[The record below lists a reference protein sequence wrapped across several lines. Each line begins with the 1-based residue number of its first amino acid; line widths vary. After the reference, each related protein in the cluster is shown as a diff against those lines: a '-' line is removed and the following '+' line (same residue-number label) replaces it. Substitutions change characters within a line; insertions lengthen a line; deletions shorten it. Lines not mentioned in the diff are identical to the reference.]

1 MSIYLVVLEQHCTQ
15 VISHTCKTTGN
26 LFASYSASE
35 KPTVMTYFP
44 CVSNPIKF
52 VRLFLLVIVLAI
64 VSLSIACDS
73 GSDSGGTNTEAMGAD
88 NDFAEVSRI
97 LLPGKLFTLDDY
109 VAAGWKKSKQYDTE
123 TVPQATDIW
132 YGFFSAKD
140 IEVRFYESHEIA
152 KTAGFENAAE
162 AIDQSFRE
170 GGQYGASNR
179 GAGSSAVTKYKA
191 FVVAGN
197 TVMLCEQ
204 SVDSCIA
211 LADVLGN

>member
-1 MSIYLVVLEQHCTQ
+1 
-15 VISHTCKTTGN
+15 
-26 LFASYSASE
+26 
-35 KPTVMTYFP
+35 MTYLA
-44 CVSNPIKF
+44 SLINLTNWG
-52 VRLFLLVIVLAI
+52 RLALLATLITVF
-64 VSLSIACDS
+64 SLLIACGS
-73 GSDSGGTNTEAMGAD
+73 GSDSAD
-88 NDFAEVSRI
+88 DVAAPATDADDALAEVSKI
-97 LLPGKLFTLDDY
+97 LASEKSFTFDDY

-132 YGFFSAKD
+132 YGFFNAKD

>member
-1 MSIYLVVLEQHCTQ
+1 MTSLASLI
-15 VISHTCKTTGN
+15 N
-26 LFASYSASE
+26 L
-35 KPTVMTYFP
+35 T
-44 CVSNPIKF
+44 NWG
-52 VRLFLLVIVLAI
+52 RLALLATLIAAF
-64 VSLSIACDS
+64 SLLIACSS
-73 GSDSGGTNTEAMGAD
+73 GSDSADEVTAPATEVDDAL
-88 NDFAEVSRI
+88 AEVSRI
-97 LLPGKLFTLDDY
+97 LAPEKSFTFDDS
-109 VAAGWKKSKQYDTE
+109 VAAGWNKSKQYDTE

-132 YGFFSAKD
+132 YGFFNAKD

>member
-1 MSIYLVVLEQHCTQ
+1 MTSLASLI
-15 VISHTCKTTGN
+15 N
-26 LFASYSASE
+26 LTNWGHLALLATLI
-35 KPTVMTYFP
+35 TVF
-44 CVSNPIKF
+44 S
-52 VRLFLLVIVLAI
+52 LL
-64 VSLSIACDS
+64 IACGS
-73 GSDSGGTNTEAMGAD
+73 GSDSAD
-88 NDFAEVSRI
+88 DVAAPATKADDALAEVSKI
-97 LLPGKLFTLDDY
+97 LAPEKSFTFDDY

-132 YGFFSAKD
+132 YGFFNAKD

>member
-1 MSIYLVVLEQHCTQ
+1 MTSLASLI
-15 VISHTCKTTGN
+15 N
-26 LFASYSASE
+26 LTNWGRLALLATLI
-35 KPTVMTYFP
+35 TVF
-44 CVSNPIKF
+44 S
-52 VRLFLLVIVLAI
+52 LL
-64 VSLSIACDS
+64 IACGS
-73 GSDSGGTNTEAMGAD
+73 GSDSAEDVVAPATEADDAL
-88 NDFAEVSRI
+88 AEVSRI
-97 LLPGKLFTLDDY
+97 LATEKSFTFDDY

-132 YGFFSAKD
+132 YGFFNAKD

>member
-1 MSIYLVVLEQHCTQ
+1 MTSLASLI
-15 VISHTCKTTGN
+15 N
-26 LFASYSASE
+26 LTNWGRLALLATLI
-35 KPTVMTYFP
+35 TVF
-44 CVSNPIKF
+44 S
-52 VRLFLLVIVLAI
+52 LL
-64 VSLSIACDS
+64 IACGS
-73 GSDSGGTNTEAMGAD
+73 GSDSADDVAAPATEADDAL
-88 NDFAEVSRI
+88 AEVSKI
-97 LLPGKLFTLDDY
+97 LAPEQSFTFDDY

-132 YGFFSAKD
+132 YGFFNAKD

-204 SVDSCIA
+204 SVDSGIA
-211 LADVLGN
+211 LAAGLGK

>member
-1 MSIYLVVLEQHCTQ
+1 MTSLASLI
-15 VISHTCKTTGN
+15 N
-26 LFASYSASE
+26 LTNWGRLALLATLI
-35 KPTVMTYFP
+35 TVF
-44 CVSNPIKF
+44 S
-52 VRLFLLVIVLAI
+52 LL
-64 VSLSIACDS
+64 IACGS
-73 GSDSGGTNTEAMGAD
+73 GSDSADDVAAPATEADDAL
-88 NDFAEVSRI
+88 AEVSKS
-97 LLPGKLFTLDDY
+97 LAPEKSFTFDDY

-132 YGFFSAKD
+132 YGFFNAKD

-204 SVDSCIA
+204 SVASCIA
-211 LADVLGN
+211 LADVLGS

>member
-1 MSIYLVVLEQHCTQ
+1 
-15 VISHTCKTTGN
+15 
-26 LFASYSASE
+26 
-35 KPTVMTYFP
+35 MTYLA
-44 CVSNPIKF
+44 SLINLTNWG
-52 VRLFLLVIVLAI
+52 RLALLATLITVF
-64 VSLSIACDS
+64 SLLIACGS
-73 GSDSGGTNTEAMGAD
+73 GSDSADDVAAPATEADDALAD
-88 NDFAEVSRI
+88 VSRI
-97 LLPGKLFTLDDY
+97 LATEKSFTFDDY

-132 YGFFSAKD
+132 YGFFNAKD

>member
-1 MSIYLVVLEQHCTQ
+1 
-15 VISHTCKTTGN
+15 
-26 LFASYSASE
+26 
-35 KPTVMTYFP
+35 MTYLA
-44 CVSNPIKF
+44 SLNNLTNWR
-52 VRLFLLVIVLAI
+52 RLALLATLIAAFSLLLAC
-64 VSLSIACDS
+64 SSE
-73 GSDSGGTNTEAMGAD
+73 SDSGDKVAAPATEVDDAL
-88 NDFAEVSRI
+88 AEVSTI
-97 LLPGKLFTLDDY
+97 LAPEKSFTFDDY

-132 YGFFSAKD
+132 YGFFNAKD

-152 KTAGFENAAE
+152 KTAGFENAAD

-191 FVVAGN
+191 FAVVGN

-204 SVDSCIA
+204 SVESCTA

>member
-1 MSIYLVVLEQHCTQ
+1 
-15 VISHTCKTTGN
+15 
-26 LFASYSASE
+26 
-35 KPTVMTYFP
+35 MTYLA
-44 CVSNPIKF
+44 
-52 VRLFLLVIVLAI
+52 RLINLTNCGRLVLMVMLITAFSLL
-64 VSLSIACDS
+64 IACS
-73 GSDSGGTNTEAMGAD
+73 SESDSADEVAAPVTEVDDAL
-88 NDFAEVSRI
+88 AEVSRI
-97 LLPGKLFTLDDY
+97 LASEKSFTFDDY

-132 YGFFSAKD
+132 YGFFNAKD

-152 KTAGFENAAE
+152 KTAGFENAAD

-170 GGQYGASNR
+170 GGQYGSSNR

-191 FVVAGN
+191 FAVVGN

-204 SVDSCIA
+204 SVESCIA

>member
-1 MSIYLVVLEQHCTQ
+1 MTSLASLI
-15 VISHTCKTTGN
+15 N
-26 LFASYSASE
+26 LTNWGRLALLATLI
-35 KPTVMTYFP
+35 TVF
-44 CVSNPIKF
+44 S
-52 VRLFLLVIVLAI
+52 LL
-64 VSLSIACDS
+64 IACGS
-73 GSDSGGTNTEAMGAD
+73 GSDSADDVAAPATEADDAL
-88 NDFAEVSRI
+88 AEVSKI
-97 LLPGKLFTLDDY
+97 LVPEKSFTFDDY

-132 YGFFSAKD
+132 YGFFNAKD